1 MTNIVSPGDCLS
13 IIEEYQSGRN
23 TVEHNGNVI
32 STVHGSKE
40 IDEENRVINVE
51 PSNNR
56 RIYPKVNDEI
66 IGKIVNVRNNNYFIE
81 ILEINGKQ
89 IPRYFTGVLN
99 RDTDRNIIKMNLGFT
114 GDYLKAKILKVNN
127 GKIYLNFNGDD
138 LGILK
143 TECGDCGSD
152 MVELDNNSSI
162 VRCNKCKNVRR
173 SILPKTS
180 K

>member
-81 ILEINGKQ
+81 ILEINGNL
-89 IPRYFTGVLN
+89 FS
-99 RDTDRNIIKMNLGFT
+99 NI
-114 GDYLKAKILKVNN
+114 
-127 GKIYLNFNGDD
+127 
-138 LGILK
+138 
-143 TECGDCGSD
+143 
-152 MVELDNNSSI
+152 
-162 VRCNKCKNVRR
+162 
-173 SILPKTS
+173 
-180 K
+180 